1 MTNIENIM
9 RDFVKTLESGDV
21 EKELSFFADDAVWV
35 APEGVFKGKDELK
48 VYLTWAAE
56 TFRGAKA
63 RDAGIGIIT
72 QGNKAAYEQIWS
84 GIFKGVSWENP
95 FLCAYEFSGEKIQH
109 IRTVQDRLSLV
120 KQVAKGW
127 FAKKL
132 VNSMVAKAEEGL
144 R

>member
-21 EKELSFFADDAVWV
+21 EKELSFFTDDAVWD

-48 VYLTWAAE
+48 GYLTWAAE

-84 GIFKGVSWENP
+84 GTFEGVRWENP
-95 FLCAYEFSGEKIQH
+95 FLCSYEFSGEKIQR

-127 FAKKL
+127 FPKKI
-132 VNSMVAKAEEGL
+132 VNSLVAKAEAGL